1 MPDTFHT
8 LIIMGLG
15 IAACFPIVL
24 AIQTLRGMRT
34 KLLYPLLRIKRPGKD
49 IESLIVG
56 HTCAQS
62 WAGCGNL

>member
-15 IAACFPIVL
+15 IAACAPIVL

-34 KLLYPLLRIKRPGKD
+34 ELLYPLLRIKRSGRS
-49 IESLIVG
+49 IEPLMVLQES
-56 HTCAQS
+56 A
-62 WAGCGNL
+62 

>member
-15 IAACFPIVL
+15 IAACSPIVL

-34 KLLYPLLRIKRPGKD
+34 KLLYPLLRIKRSGRS
-49 IESLIVG
+49 IEPLMVLQES
-56 HTCAQS
+56 A
-62 WAGCGNL
+62 